1 MSDKKE
7 ISQYGSEDHPSDVI
21 SILPFLEKSK
31 GNLHEEDITEEGS
44 CKKETDTLDSFLQL
58 IEMST
63 DDLAGSIL
71 AYYIYDVKLSED
83 LNHELA
89 LEELKNRAEAH
100 LDLYEQIKLNFQ

>member
-1 MSDKKE
+1 M
-7 ISQYGSEDHPSDVI
+7 
-21 SILPFLEKSK
+21 
-31 GNLHEEDITEEGS
+31 
-44 CKKETDTLDSFLQL
+44 QL

-71 AYYIYDVKLSED
+71 AYYIYDVKLTED

-100 LDLYEQIKLNFQ
+100 LDLYEKIKLNFE